1 MSFDKV
7 LIFGKGKVGTATQE
21 ILNIDA
27 DFVDK
32 PKNIDVSDVS
42 FYDLAIICVPSLTR
56 GHNDYLEINQC
67 LDRLKDNF
75 DGLIALRSTVSP
87 LYLKEI
93 TEKYS
98 DLNIIYFP
106 EFLKQ
111 RSYETNTTPWIT
123 VLGGKL
129 EFTERFA
136 AWLNEHN
143 YGAKELVHLV
153 SLEESA
159 LIKLFQNAGL
169 ALKVTYANVI
179 FETCKM
185 FKADFEKVKFGVGS
199 DRRIGM
205 DHLNVPGEDGFGFG
219 GHCLPKDLNCLSH
232 VYDHAD
238 FWSTVIAANQ
248 SFLKKNNQNT

>member
-21 ILNIDA
+21 ILNIDV

-32 PKNIDVSDVS
+32 PKNIDVSDIS
-42 FYDLAIICVPSLTR
+42 IYDLAIICVPSLTR
-56 GHNDYLEINQC
+56 GHNDYLEVNQC

-87 LYLKEI
+87 NYLQEI
-93 TEKYS
+93 SEKYS
-98 DLNIIYFP
+98 NLNIIYFP

-123 VLGGKL
+123 VLGGNL
-129 EFTERFA
+129 ELTEPFSK
-136 AWLNEHN
+136 WLLDRN
-143 YGAKELVHLV
+143 YGSKELVHLV

-169 ALKVTYANVI
+169 ALKVTYANVM
-179 FETCKM
+179 FEACKM
-185 FKADFEKVKFGVGS
+185 FEANFEKVKFGVGS
-199 DRRIGM
+199 DKRIGM

-219 GHCLPKDLNCLSH
+219 GHCLPKDLNCLSQ
-232 VYDHAD
+232 VYDHAN
-238 FWSTVIAANQ
+238 FWSTVIAVNQ